1 MSISQ
6 IINIYHKNRIENI
19 KKMKNG
25 IEKDLAIGSLISDL
39 GGKGFKVVALFI
51 GSC

>member
-25 IEKDLAIGSLISDL
+25 IEKDFAIGSLVADV
-39 GGKGFKVVALFI
+39 GGKCIKPIAN
-51 GSC
+51 C